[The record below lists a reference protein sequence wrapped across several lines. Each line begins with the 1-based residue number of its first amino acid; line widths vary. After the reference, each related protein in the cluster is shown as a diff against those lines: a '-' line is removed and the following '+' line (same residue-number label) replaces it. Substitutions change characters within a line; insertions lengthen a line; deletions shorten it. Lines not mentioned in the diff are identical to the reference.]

1 MRVFLTQILPILLP
15 ALVYLA
21 WRIAV
26 KRRAAAAGEAD
37 ARRLTDGPWIWLFA
51 AGLALAGAVLVATA
65 LLTGAPTEGRYEPPH
80 MEDGRIVP
88 GTVRP

>member
-21 WRIAV
+21 WRVAAR
-26 KRRAAAAGEAD
+26 RRAAAAGETD
-37 ARRLTDGPWIWLFA
+37 DRKLSDGPWIWLFA
-51 AGLALAGAVLVATA
+51 AGLALAGAGLVATA
-65 LLTGAPTEGRYEPPH
+65 LLTGAPTGGVYEPPH